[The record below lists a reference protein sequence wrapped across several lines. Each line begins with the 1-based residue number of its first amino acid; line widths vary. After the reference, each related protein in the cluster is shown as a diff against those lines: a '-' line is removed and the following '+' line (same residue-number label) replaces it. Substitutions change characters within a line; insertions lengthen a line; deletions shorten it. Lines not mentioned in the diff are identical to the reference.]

1 MNGSRDEDHRRSL
14 FRDSERCM
22 LAGVCAGIAER
33 FAWPV
38 WLTRV
43 GALALAWCFPVWA
56 VVAYIVAALV
66 MPARPLRYG
75 DNGDERSFW
84 QSHRRRS

>member
-1 MNGSRDEDHRRSL
+1 MNGSRDDGQRRPL
-14 FRDSERCM
+14 YRDSERGVI
-22 LAGVCAGIAER
+22 AGVCAGMAEHLG
-33 FAWPV
+33 WPM

-43 GALALAWCFPVWA
+43 GALALGWCFPVSI

-75 DNGDERSFW
+75 QHGDERSFW
-84 QSHRRRS
+84 QSRRRGS